1 MLSQL
6 DNLIFPDRCDVL
18 EVSPQRFV
26 YPIFKNGFSSL
37 SSSGFR
43 IIDHEELS
51 NLDTVEIFVRDPIE
65 RFFSGLNSYVGQNEH
80 LDRDT
85 VITLAVNHLF
95 INRHFAPQFHWLV
108 NLRRFTRAKIKIN
121 PINKLSKI
129 TNLHLNENKN
139 KIKHEILQFPK
150 VLFYMQLDK
159 ILTEK
164 FLGHTVS
171 FPDIVAAVR
180 TDYPDVYQ
188 EVIHRSI
195 SLCNALV

>member
-171 FPDIVAAVR
+171 FPDIVTAVR

-195 SLCNALV
+195 LLCNVLG